1 MRMENLMSTLVLLI
15 VLSLVFVSS
24 SNVSAADNVS
34 ASTQEFLKVASVA
47 PVSENAGLPL
57 LRAASTTKYYKYQW
71 TRGANPLMYVKDVIY
86 TKETSSSIQET
97 SKYQQSGYILPYY
110 ASHKGLSRSSSG
122 AKWIKYQS
130 KKVMSI
136 KYPTPWG
143 QTTLIK
149 NNLVD
154 YRTVQ

>member
-1 MRMENLMSTLVLLI
+1 MKKRKILSALVLPI
-15 VLSLVFVSS
+15 ALSLVFVSS
-24 SNVSAADNVS
+24 PNVSAAETVS

-47 PVSENAGLPL
+47 PVSENTGVPM
-57 LRAASTTKYYKYQW
+57 LRAASTTKYNKYQW
-71 TRGANPLMYVKDVIY
+71 TRGVNPLMYVKDVIY
-86 TKETSSSIQET
+86 TKETSTSIQET

-110 ASHKGLSRSSSG
+110 ASHKGLTRSSSG